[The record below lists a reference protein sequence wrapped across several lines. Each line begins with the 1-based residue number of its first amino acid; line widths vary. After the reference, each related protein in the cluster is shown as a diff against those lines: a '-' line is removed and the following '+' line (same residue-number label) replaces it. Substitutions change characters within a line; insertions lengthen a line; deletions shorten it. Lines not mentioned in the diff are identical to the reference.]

1 MWMSITPYR
10 ACVCK
15 QGYWRSRI
23 TGYSGWF
30 RLAYSRMKISTPLYE
45 GRNPFQLQLLRT
57 NRTRDSPMGLDPN
70 PGLDKKACEVES
82 YRLCADG
89 SCISQ
94 VDLCPE
100 EQLMNQNTILIMIV
114 VGLAVV
120 IFLIVL
126 YCFQQRNRSPTHSR
140 GRSVRSSGTN
150 GDEADRI
157 SLFLPP
163 PTYDEVITTN
173 LYPPTP
179 QIFHRRDRITS
190 SEEPPMTP
198 PPNYDTALMLLSR
211 SHESVLSPSY
221 DTAPKRPSL
230 NRGHRRSLSVDHLS
244 PNLGDTSVQI
254 FHFQETAEPN
264 PDKANLNTIS
274 EGRWQKTYRTITLEF
289 VCGPNQSGLPK
300 ETDAASRNVQVLP

>member
-1 MWMSITPYR
+1 MKYL
-10 ACVCK
+10 
-15 QGYWRSRI
+15 
-23 TGYSGWF
+23 TGKM
-30 RLAYSRMKISTPLYE
+30 MKISTPQYE

-70 PGLDKKACEVES
+70 PSTCEVEN

-198 PPNYDTALMLLSR
+198 PPNYDTALILLSR

-221 DTAPKRPSL
+221 DTVPKRPSL
-230 NRGHRRSLSVDHLS
+230 NRGHRRSLSVDQLS

-264 PDKANLNTIS
+264 QDKANFNTIS
-274 EGRWQKTYRTITLEF
+274 EARWQKMFY
-289 VCGPNQSGLPK
+289 NSGILMWTK
-300 ETDAASRNVQVLP
+300 SEWISKGTDAAFQKHPGLAIIIQFDWLTEAT